1 MTAAAA
7 GAYLLGVS
15 KEDIQEGIANLEN
28 IAGRFERV
36 EGNQPFEVIV
46 DYAHTPDALEKLL
59 KTAKKI
65 TKNNVI
71 IVFGACGDRD
81 KKKRPIMGDIAF
93 KNADKIFIT
102 DEESYNE
109 DPNEIRKQILNGI
122 ADNKD
127 YTKKVEEIADRQEA
141 IEKALSIAKKD
152 DTVLITGMG
161 HEVYRIINGKKIPW
175 NDAEVVKKI
184 LNKK

>member
-1 MTAAAA
+1 
-7 GAYLLGVS
+7 
-15 KEDIQEGIANLEN
+15 
-28 IAGRFERV
+28 
-36 EGNQPFEVIV
+36 
-46 DYAHTPDALEKLL
+46 
-59 KTAKKI
+59 
-65 TKNNVI
+65 
-71 IVFGACGDRD
+71 
-81 KKKRPIMGDIAF
+81 MGDIAF

-122 ADNKD
+122 TDNKD

>member
-1 MTAAAA
+1 
-7 GAYLLGVS
+7 
-15 KEDIQEGIANLEN
+15 
-28 IAGRFERV
+28 
-36 EGNQPFEVIV
+36 
-46 DYAHTPDALEKLL
+46 
-59 KTAKKI
+59 
-65 TKNNVI
+65 
-71 IVFGACGDRD
+71 
-81 KKKRPIMGDIAF
+81 MGDIAF

-127 YTKKVEEIADRQEA
+127 CTKKVEEIADRQEA